1 MANEKPI
8 LPISRVF
15 GGLFYSFPKLVLT
28 NLLFG
33 VPLAAFCALFWALS
47 SIGGLPPAAVEL
59 IRLLAV
65 IPVFPFYAGVVQVC
79 AHLVR
84 GDKDVK
90 VFSHFV
96 TAVKENLARFLVHG
110 IVLFLVIVFSF
121 LSIRF
126 YASQIGDNPAMFAPM
141 IISILVAL
149 AFLFMFFYLPSMTVT
164 FDIPMK
170 SIYKNS
176 FLMSF
181 GELKKNL
188 LAVLGLFLLFIIV
201 STFLFACMGNAVAII
216 IVSAI
221 MAIAIVPA
229 VATYLIDSA
238 VYERMYAMVVDN
250 TAAVR
255 QVEQKIQDAQQKNA
269 PKKFDSDGIKREFNE
284 KLKSFEIDENA
295 DGDEYIFFE
304 GRMIKRSVLLRMK
317 QEVLESEME

>member
-15 GGLFYSFPKLVLT
+15 SGLFYSFPKLVLT

-33 VPLAAFCALFWALS
+33 VPLAALCALFGALS
-47 SIGGLPPAAVEL
+47 SIPGLPPAAVEL

-84 GDKDVK
+84 GEKDVN
-90 VFSHFV
+90 VLAHFT
-96 TAVKENLARFLVHG
+96 TAVRENFARFLVHG
-110 IVLFLVIVFSF
+110 IVLFAAIVFSF

-126 YASQIGDNPAMFAPM
+126 YASQIGNNPAMFAPM

-170 SIYKNS
+170 SLYKNS

-188 LAVLGLFLLFIIV
+188 IALLGLFFLFIIV
-201 STFLFACMGNAVAII
+201 TTFLFACMGNAVAII
-216 IVSAI
+216 IVSVILAV
-221 MAIAIVPA
+221 AIVPA
-229 VATYLIDSA
+229 VATYIIDAA

-250 TAAVR
+250 TAAVK
-255 QVEQKIQDAQQKNA
+255 QVEQKLEDAKQKNT
-269 PKKFDSDGIKREFNE
+269 PKQFDSDGIKREFNE
-284 KLKSFEIDENA
+284 KLKSFEIDESA
-295 DGDEYIFFE
+295 DGDEFLFFE
-304 GRMIKRSVLLRMK
+304 GRMIKRSVLIRMK
-317 QEVLESEME
+317 HEVLESEMN